1 MTGVKVP
8 SLLWHALRFD
18 RLRQMLN
25 AETQQSFSSD
35 QLRVEP
41 EIKAI
46 IQQEQVASL
55 SMSYSGVFVDGLN
68 LQLYPVIQRYSAYNP
83 CLGEAISAS

>member
-1 MTGVKVP
+1 
-8 SLLWHALRFD
+8 
-18 RLRQMLN
+18 MLN

-55 SMSYSGVFVDGLN
+55 SMPSH
-68 LQLYPVIQRYSAYNP
+68 
-83 CLGEAISAS
+83 GEW